1 MNQIESANW
10 RCYVLLRGALYCFI
24 LLCGALSCSAAI
36 HSPSWC
42 SGYDLVHRQCSVFL
56 FLSHSGSA
64 DQRFTRFQ
72 FSGGFLQ
79 IIVIILTLSVTKS
92 WHWDLVFNNINVSS
106 KRNCLIIHIFFC
118 LMSIWLNH
126 MWTMLQKCIFKA
138 SGEFRSKTFSTAN
151 HGGTYRSLTIIIR
164 VF

>member
-92 WHWDLVFNNINVSS
+92 WDWDLVFNNINVCHLNVTALSYTSS
-106 KRNCLIIHIFFC
+106 SVLCQSDWITCGQCFRNAFLRHLENSDLKHF
-118 LMSIWLNH
+118 LLP
-126 MWTMLQKCIFKA
+126 TMVA
-138 SGEFRSKTFSTAN
+138 PTG
-151 HGGTYRSLTIIIR
+151 H
-164 VF
+164 